1 MAGENQDLPTGT
13 PVDSSV
19 LEHLERA
26 RSLHENHRGC
36 GGWGGSYSLHLEAR
50 GRNRGAILD
59 TLTTQDPLEG
69 GFGHNLQGEEAPTL
83 HPAIACCV
91 HEPIGCHWNPT
102 LSPLRLEPGF
112 PINGQCLW
120 RSYGSL
126 QSSVPLLPSLTTGW
140 DCPHRL
146 TRRQM
151 FIISNTRDT
160 KENLK
165 KSRGHRKVS
174 FPPSPVHVSPVN
186 AQKCMSKSAFRKE
199 IP

>member
-36 GGWGGSYSLHLEAR
+36 GGWGWGGSYSLHLEAG

-59 TLTTQDPLEG
+59 TLTTQDPLES

-91 HEPIGCHWNPT
+91 HEPIGCHWNPA

-112 PINGQCLW
+112 QSMANACGGAMEASSLRFLYCLL
-120 RSYGSL
+120 SL
-126 QSSVPLLPSLTTGW
+126 LGGTARIDSQEGRCL
-140 DCPHRL
+140 
-146 TRRQM
+146 
-151 FIISNTRDT
+151 
-160 KENLK
+160 
-165 KSRGHRKVS
+165 
-174 FPPSPVHVSPVN
+174 
-186 AQKCMSKSAFRKE
+186 
-199 IP
+199 